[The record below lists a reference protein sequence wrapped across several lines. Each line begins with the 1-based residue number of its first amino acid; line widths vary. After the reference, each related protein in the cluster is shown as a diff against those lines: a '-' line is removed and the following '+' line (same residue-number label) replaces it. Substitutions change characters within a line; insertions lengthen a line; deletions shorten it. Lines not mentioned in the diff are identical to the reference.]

1 MNNKTVLRG
10 LRNIGPTIADRLD
23 TIGLNTVGDLKRIGP
38 AKAFKLI
45 KGAYPQV
52 TIPVC
57 YYLYSLQGA
66 LEGKHWNAFTGN
78 TKIQLLRE
86 AGVKRPMRHS
96 TSVER
101 NASRVSSSEAAQS
114 SRGCDLSMTQ
124 HDKARGN
131 RPNN

>member
-1 MNNKTVLRG
+1 MLNNKTVLRG

-23 TIGLNTVGDLKRIGP
+23 TVGLNTVGDLKRNGP

-45 KGAYPQV
+45 KGASPDV

-66 LEGKHWNAFTGN
+66 LKGNIGRRLTDN
-78 TKIQLLRE
+78 TKSRLLLE

-96 TSVER
+96 TR
-101 NASRVSSSEAAQS
+101 
-114 SRGCDLSMTQ
+114 RG
-124 HDKARGN
+124 A
-131 RPNN
+131 